1 MAFNRSLRHHTL
13 RASAVLPLFD
23 GIFAVAL
30 TLLAFDVPDMLAM
43 GMGAHQLLVSLLA
56 YGVSALVVVVYWF
69 KLRRLLGLC
78 RYLHVPQLVLLAQ
91 AMLTICLYP
100 RLASLAVLYGQQPG
114 TIFAL
119 TPGDLANTTLLLV
132 LFLFDGLC
140 LLFACSL
147 STRHYARTAD
157 RLFISQGVWVQLLG
171 LAVLAV
177 MAFLELFEPWFNGQ
191 YVFLVPIVLLI
202 EEFVL
207 AFRLKLMRG
216 A

>member
-1 MAFNRSLRHHTL
+1 M
-13 RASAVLPLFD
+13 
-23 GIFAVAL
+23 
-30 TLLAFDVPDMLAM
+30 
-43 GMGAHQLLVSLLA
+43 
-56 YGVSALVVVVYWF
+56 VVVYWF

-100 RLASLAVLYGQQPG
+100 KLASLVVLYGQQPG

-147 STRHYARTAD
+147 STRHYTRTAD
-157 RLFISQGVWVQLLG
+157 RLFISQGIWVQLLG

-177 MAFLELFEPWFNGQ
+177 MAFLELFASWFNGQ
-191 YVFLVPIVLLI
+191 YVFLVPIVLLV

-216 A
+216 S